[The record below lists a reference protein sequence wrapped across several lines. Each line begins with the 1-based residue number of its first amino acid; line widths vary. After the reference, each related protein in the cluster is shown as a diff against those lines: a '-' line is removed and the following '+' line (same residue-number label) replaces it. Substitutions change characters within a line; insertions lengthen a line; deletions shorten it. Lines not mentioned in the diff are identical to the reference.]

1 VLLVL
6 VAGRALAAEH
16 ALWLTVEQDRAAGA
30 RALAEVRAKRA
41 LAAARTDYANSRF
54 SACTA
59 RLERAEAAL
68 RRQLHR
74 PADLELVKRVNLW
87 IGLCH
92 AVAGAG
98 DRSQTAFLRAVRL
111 PGAGPDPSLFP
122 PAVMQ
127 QYRSAQTTATGRA
140 CRLRLTAPGEVELD
154 GRRVEA
160 RSEVAPGEH
169 YAQWAGRSDRVRI
182 NDDCRLVLDDGPTAT
197 APQLTRR
204 EAGDRGFLA
213 EVGRAAGVKQIP
225 LAHIENRQ
233 VTVSVFDVEGGR
245 FVQRRRALAASLG
258 AEQAC
263 PVEPGRDGGSGS
275 DGPAPRPWYKR
286 WWVWTLVGVGVAAAV
301 TIPLVLTQG
310 RDTTYE
316 VGF

>member
-1 VLLVL
+1 MALATL
-6 VAGRALAAEH
+6 AEGRALGAEH
-16 ALWLTVEQDRAAGA
+16 ALWLTVEQDRAASS
-30 RALAEVRAKRA
+30 RALAEVRAGRA

-59 RLERAEAAL
+59 RLELAEAAL
-68 RRQLHR
+68 RRQLQR
-74 PADLELVKRVNLW
+74 PADLELIKRVNLW

-98 DRSQTAFLRAVRL
+98 DRAQTAFLRAVRL

-122 PAVMQ
+122 PTVMQ
-127 QYRSAQTTATGRA
+127 HYRSAQTAATGRA

-182 NDDCRLVLDDGPTAT
+182 NDDCRLVLDDGPAT
-197 APQLTRR
+197 AGPQLTRK
-204 EAGDRGFLA
+204 EAGDKAFLA
-213 EVGRAAGVKQIP
+213 EVGRTAGVKQIP
-225 LAHIENRQ
+225 LAHIEDRQ
-233 VTVSVFDVEGGR
+233 VTVSIFDVEGGR

-258 AEQAC
+258 PEQAC
-263 PVEPGRDGGSGS
+263 PVEPGRDPGSGT
-275 DGPAPRPWYKR
+275 DAPARPWYKR

-310 RDTTYE
+310 RDTTYQ